1 MIYRMLS
8 SALFAGFAAG
18 LLAALLQYAF
28 DEKLIL
34 LAERYE
40 TGELVHFQSAPPAG
54 HDHSAATA
62 APADTMQTM
71 PATPTDPTAE
81 TGTTGHDHA
90 AATDDGV
97 SPLKRHGLTALFA
110 ILVYSGYALILV
122 AAYATAEQWGY
133 RPSVRDGLLW
143 GLAGFAAL
151 QLAPAMGLEPELPGT
166 PAADLGARQV
176 WWIGTA
182 LATALGLGLIAF
194 GRNLLVKAVG
204 VGLLALP
211 HLVGAPELDGF
222 AGSAPPELAARF
234 AARSL
239 GIGLCVWVVLGGLLA
254 RFWSG
259 KEA

>member
-18 LLAALLQYAF
+18 LLAALLQYSF

-40 TGELVHFQSAPPAG
+40 SGELVHFQSAAPAG

-62 APADTMQTM
+62 APADGTQAM
-71 PATPTDPTAE
+71 PAAPAE
-81 TGTTGHDHA
+81 PAADAAATGHDHA
-90 AATDDGV
+90 AAEEEV
-97 SPLKRHGLTALFA
+97 SPLKRHGLTVLFA

-133 RPSVRDGLLW
+133 QPSVRDGLLW

-166 PAADLGARQV
+166 PAADLDARQI
-176 WWIGTA
+176 WWLGTA
-182 LATALGLGLIAF
+182 IATAAGLGLMAF
-194 GRNLLVKAVG
+194 GRNALVKAVG
-204 VGLLALP
+204 VVLLALP
-211 HLVGAPELDGF
+211 HLIGAPELESF
-222 AGSAPPELAARF
+222 AGVVPPELASEF

-239 GIGLCVWVVLGGLLA
+239 GVGLCVWVFLGAVLA
-254 RFWSG
+254 RFWS
-259 KEA
+259 ARAA